1 MTQQVPVRTARELL
15 IGAATTASATAD
27 RAGITVRPLETLEQ
41 MTAACALLGRV
52 WGIGPGQAFDLQPHL
67 LRALG
72 HGGNYLVGAYRTA
85 DDRLVGASAAFFT
98 EPLGA
103 AMHSHITGVIPGDAG
118 RGVGAALKWH
128 QRQWALERGLTRI
141 TWTFDPLIARNCFF
155 NITRLGARPETYFV
169 DFYGAMED
177 AFNKGQP
184 SDRIEVVWH
193 LGSATTL
200 DAESVAR
207 QGAVGSD
214 PVIGPHVPGARAGGA
229 AVLLS
234 VGPDGG
240 PAAGRGPGD
249 VETALIGIPADIERV
264 RRTEPGLALRWRYE
278 LRAALA
284 FLMADRCWTVTGFT
298 RDGWYLLERTPPGDV
313 RRS

>member
-1 MTQQVPVRTARELL
+1 MTRQSPVRTAREVL
-15 IGAATTASATAD
+15 IGAATAASATAD
-27 RAGITVRPLETLEQ
+27 RAGISVRSLETLEQ
-41 MTAACALLGRV
+41 MTAACDLLGRV
-52 WGIGPGQAFDLQPHL
+52 WGIGPGEAFDLQPHL

-72 HGGNYLVGAYRTA
+72 HGGNYLVGAYRST
-85 DDRLVGASAAFFT
+85 DDALVGASAAFFT

-128 QRQWALERGLTRI
+128 QRQWALERGLNRI

-155 NITRLGARPETYFV
+155 NLTRLGARPETYFV
-169 DFYGAMED
+169 DFYGPMDD
-177 AFNKGQP
+177 AFNRGQP

-200 DAESVAR
+200 DAEAVAR
-207 QGAVGSD
+207 QST
-214 PVIGPHVPGARAGGA
+214 IGTEGISGPDVTGARDGGA

-240 PAAGRGPGD
+240 PVAGRGPGR
-249 VETALIGIPADIERV
+249 VPVALIGIPTDIERV
-264 RRTEPGLALRWRYE
+264 RRTEPGLALRWRYQ

-284 FLMADRCWTVTGFT
+284 LLMADKCWKVTGFA